1 MYPAYA
7 ELLWHETLQRHTRV
21 RCIENRQF
29 YSLDEIRTLLVN
41 RELLWH
47 YKLVKHDTFEV
58 NLYRLDQND
67 SFFCK
72 GVPTKWRALFSTS
85 SSNSSYFFGPT
96 SENRLAEEKIAQNLK
111 SRPMS
116 EIFSLCNLF

>member
-29 YSLDEIRTLLVN
+29 YSVDEIRTLLVN

-96 SENRLAEEKIAQNLK
+96 SVNGFAGRESPKAEK
-111 SRPMS
+111 SRPKS
-116 EIFSLCNLF
+116 AGNFQPKS